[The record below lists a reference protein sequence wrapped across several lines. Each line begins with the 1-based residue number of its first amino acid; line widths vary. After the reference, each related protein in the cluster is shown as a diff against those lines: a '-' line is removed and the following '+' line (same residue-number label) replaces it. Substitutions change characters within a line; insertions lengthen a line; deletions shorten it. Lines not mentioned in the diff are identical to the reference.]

1 MPRFIFRRL
10 LAALGMMVAISVVM
24 FGLLRLT
31 PGDPVAAYINPA
43 APMSAADVAALRS
56 RLGLDQSLPVQ
67 YLSWAGGVL
76 RGDFGYSTQHERAP
90 VSQLLAERAG
100 PTLLLM
106 GAGLLLGTVLGIA
119 AGILA
124 AVSRDGP
131 VDVVLAVVGSLGIS
145 SPAFLTAL
153 LGLFLFAVRLHWA
166 PTGGIAAPGLPP
178 STGAVLAHLA
188 LPASILAVAQV
199 TLTMRYMRA
208 ALLDVLGQDY
218 VRTARSKGVAET
230 WVVLKHALRNALL
243 PVVTLVGANIGTA
256 VGGAIFVESVFN
268 WPGMGLLLIDAV
280 EARDYPLIMATA
292 LVIGG
297 FVLLINLATDLLYA
311 VIDPR
316 IGLQ

>member
-1 MPRFIFRRL
+1 
-10 LAALGMMVAISVVM
+10 MMVAISVVM

-43 APMSAADVAALRS
+43 APMSAADVAALRT

-67 YLSWAGGVL
+67 YFNWARGVL

-90 VSQLLAERAG
+90 VGRLIAERAG
-100 PTLLLM
+100 PTCLLM
-106 GAGLLLGTVLGIA
+106 GAGLSLGTVLGIA

-208 ALLDVLGQDY
+208 SLLDVLGQDY